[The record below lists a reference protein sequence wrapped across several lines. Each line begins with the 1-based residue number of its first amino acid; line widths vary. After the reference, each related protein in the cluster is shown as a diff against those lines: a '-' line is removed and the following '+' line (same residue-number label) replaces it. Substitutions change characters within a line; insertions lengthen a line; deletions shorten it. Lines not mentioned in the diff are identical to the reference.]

1 MNNKNS
7 YRVMKFL
14 ETVDKKEKSK
24 GYVRLDI
31 RGIKGTIMVSVEN
44 LGDSKSY
51 SEVYLYKDKRD
62 KIKLGDINNKKGMIK
77 KIISFGSNDVIED
90 YNICGVVKDNKIVL
104 FANLYNAVNQNDI
117 KKLEADDERTEI
129 TELNDYSDSSVREN
143 EQKEYQDQFESSYK
157 TDYNA
162 FQNNYNNSFN
172 DSYFNDSSSNQRVDN
187 EDFSSSLNDNIQYA
201 KINNDDND
209 ESYDNDQNDEA
220 VYGQS
225 RSERVFGDDSNVQAE
240 KAKPKYINKF
250 EENLYET
257 LKNYEKVAP
266 LSVNIKNLS
275 WWKIPFDDRGIR
287 TGFLPYYNQII
298 SSYYP
303 YPMTNRVTTCSG
315 LMKKYGHYI
324 FGVFEEKGKV
334 SKFVYGVP
342 GEFRR
347 EEQPYKGLSGFKNWS
362 YKNKKTDGSYGY
374 WLAFL
379 DSTTGEVTEPPQIEV
394 IK

>member
-14 ETVDKKEKSK
+14 EPINKKDKSK

-51 SEVYLYKDKRD
+51 SEVYLYKDKKE

-77 KIISFGSNDVIED
+77 KIITFGSNDAIED
-90 YNICGVVKDNKIVL
+90 YNICGVVKENKIVL
-104 FANLYNAVNQNDI
+104 YANLYNAVNSNDI
-117 KKLEADDERTEI
+117 KKLEIDEEIEVELVDLSVNTEKSEQLEQI
-129 TELNDYSDSSVREN
+129 EQIDEKEKYEN
-143 EQKEYQDQFESSYK
+143 IYKSNYENNFESKDNYVNNIYK
-157 TDYNA
+157 DRTYED
-162 FQNNYNNSFN
+162 NYNN
-172 DSYFNDSSSNQRVDN
+172 
-187 EDFSSSLNDNIQYA
+187 EENI
-201 KINNDDND
+201 ND
-209 ESYDNDQNDEA
+209 EVKNTAYDKVGYEKNKNDRIFGEEKQVEA
-220 VYGQS
+220 EHS
-225 RSERVFGDDSNVQAE
+225 
-240 KAKPKYINKF
+240 KPKYRNKF
-250 EENLYET
+250 EENLFEV
-257 LKNYEKVAP
+257 LKNYEKIKP
-266 LSVNIKNLS
+266 LSVEINNLT
-275 WWKIPFDDRGIR
+275 WWKVPFDDRGIKN
-287 TGFLPYYNQII
+287 GFLPYYNQII

-303 YPMTNRVTTCSG
+303 FPMTNRVTTCNG

-342 GEFRR
+342 GEFKR

-362 YKNKKTDGSYGY
+362 YKNKRLDGNYGY

-379 DSTTGEVTEPPQIEV
+379 DSTTGEVTEPPHIEV

>member
-14 ETVDKKEKSK
+14 EPINKKDKSK

-51 SEVYLYKDKRD
+51 SEVYLYKDKND

-77 KIISFGSNDVIED
+77 KIITFGSNDAIED
-90 YNICGVVKDNKIVL
+90 YNICGVVKENKIL
-104 FANLYNAVNQNDI
+104 LYANLYNAVNSNDI
-117 KKLEADDERTEI
+117 KKLEIDEEIEVELVDLSVNTEESEQLDEKEKYENIYKSNYENNFENKDNFVNNIYKNRTYE
-129 TELNDYSDSSVREN
+129 D
-143 EQKEYQDQFESSYK
+143 
-157 TDYNA
+157 
-162 FQNNYNNSFN
+162 NYNNEENINDEVKNTAYDNVDSNIDIQYSKLSNAFN
-172 DSYFNDSSSNQRVDN
+172 DGYEKNKNDRIFGEEKQV
-187 EDFSSSLNDNIQYA
+187 
-201 KINNDDND
+201 
-209 ESYDNDQNDEA
+209 EA
-220 VYGQS
+220 
-225 RSERVFGDDSNVQAE
+225 EAE
-240 KAKPKYINKF
+240 HSKPKYRNKF
-250 EENLYET
+250 EENLFEV
-257 LKNYEKVAP
+257 LKNYEKVKP
-266 LSVNIKNLS
+266 LSVEINNLT
-275 WWKIPFDDRGIR
+275 WWKVPFDDRGIKN
-287 TGFLPYYNQII
+287 GFLPYYNQII

-303 YPMTNRVTTCSG
+303 FPMTNRVTTCNG

-334 SKFVYGVP
+334 SKFVYGIP
-342 GEFRR
+342 GEFKR

-362 YKNKKTDGSYGY
+362 YKNKRLDGNYGY

-379 DSTTGEVTEPPQIEV
+379 DSTTGEVTEPPNIEV

>member
-14 ETVDKKEKSK
+14 EPVDKKDKSK

-31 RGIKGTIMVSVEN
+31 RGIKGTIIVSVEN

-62 KIKLGDINNKKGMIK
+62 KIKIGDINNKKGMIK

-90 YNICGVVKDNKIVL
+90 YNICGVVNDNRIVL

-117 KKLEADDERTEI
+117 KKLEAVDEKVEI
-129 TELNDYSDSSVREN
+129 EELNDFDEN
-143 EQKEYQDQFESSYK
+143 IQEFEDVKNQEQDENIYK
-157 TDYNA
+157 TDFNDY
-162 FQNNYNNSFN
+162 QNNYSNGFNNDNFN
-172 DSYFNDSSSNQRVDN
+172 DASVGQEPDK
-187 EDFSSSLNDNIQYA
+187 EDFSSDLNEDVQYA
-201 KINNDDND
+201 KINNYEN
-209 ESYDNDQNDEA
+209 EENIY
-220 VYGQS
+220 VQS
-225 RSERVFGDDSNVQAE
+225 RGERVFGDDSNSQSE
-240 KAKPKYINKF
+240 KAKPKYRNKF

-257 LKNYEKVAP
+257 LKNYEKINP
-266 LSVNIKNLS
+266 LSVNIRNLS

-287 TGFLPYYNQII
+287 NGFLPYYNQII

-315 LMKKYGHYI
+315 LMKKYGHYV
-324 FGVFEEKGKV
+324 FGVFEEKGRV

-362 YKNKKTDGSYGY
+362 YKNKKTDGNYGY